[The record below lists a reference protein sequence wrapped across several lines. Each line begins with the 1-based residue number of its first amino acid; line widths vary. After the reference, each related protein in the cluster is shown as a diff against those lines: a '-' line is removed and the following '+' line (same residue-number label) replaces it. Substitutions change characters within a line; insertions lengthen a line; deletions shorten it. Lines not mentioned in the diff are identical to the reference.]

1 MNSSQ
6 YLKALGIEEWQLRR
20 AHSVTEAKKHSQS
33 TVTENAP
40 FVYYVLNFGSLML
53 CFHEVDEILLKK
65 QIWRDLAEF
74 AVKNKQTETIERRE
88 FFVSYSK
95 EQSISSLKRPGL
107 IETIF
112 TESDRVIFFGLAWP
126 EICPEIAELTHMN
139 KKQIGSSNVL
149 LLRSVEEFIK
159 TPVLKR
165 QVMMILDGW
174 R

>member
-6 YLKALGIEEWQLRR
+6 YLKALRDRVETEKV
-20 AHSVTEAKKHSQS
+20 HSVTKAKKHSQS
-33 TVTENAP
+33 TVTENPP

-88 FFVSYSK
+88 VFVSYSK
-95 EQSISSLKRPGL
+95 EQSISSIKRPGV

-112 TESDRVIFFGLAWP
+112 LNLKESYFWFGVA
-126 EICPEIAELTHMN
+126 
-139 KKQIGSSNVL
+139 
-149 LLRSVEEFIK
+149 
-159 TPVLKR
+159 
-165 QVMMILDGW
+165 
-174 R
+174 